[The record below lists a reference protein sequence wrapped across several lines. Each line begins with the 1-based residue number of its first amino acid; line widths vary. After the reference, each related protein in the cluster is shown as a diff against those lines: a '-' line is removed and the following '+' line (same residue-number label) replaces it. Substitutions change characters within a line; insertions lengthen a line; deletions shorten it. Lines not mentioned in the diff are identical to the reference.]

1 MLDYVELHET
11 LPSEYFVRHY
21 GYSYRCC
28 YSCYIW
34 WPQHHNCGFCRRFPH
49 YKHLHYDGIK
59 CWMLSSATA
68 SAVEASMTTQ
78 VSPKFISFEPL
89 PIRFCLLLFFGRYG
103 TTTGQYEK
111 KRNSKVSQAQVRLT
125 GLHECVKASDV
136 ESGRKSVEEKDEADG
151 EQQQGSTIAHRCQ
164 HVSRHICVRH
174 RHG

>member
-1 MLDYVELHET
+1 MKRYPLNT
-11 LPSEYFVRHY
+11 LFAITATLTAAAIAVIF
-21 GYSYRCC
+21 G
-28 YSCYIW
+28 
-34 WPQHHNCGFCRRFPH
+34 G
-49 YKHLHYDGIK
+49 
-59 CWMLSSATA
+59 LSIITAVSADAFLITNTHTTMA
-68 SAVEASMTTQ
+68 SNAEC
-78 VSPKFISFEPL
+78 F
-89 PIRFCLLLFFGRYG
+89 RLLLLLLLKPSWQHRLAQNRHLLWTPAHLLLPATFFGRYR